1 MKEKAIQ
8 LTDNLHGFLLNI
20 KSINEHPYSLGVDID
35 KLVEDLLTYADD
47 MKSVISEINEVVV
60 TDVTPEND
68 Q

>member
-20 KSINEHPYSLGVDID
+20 KSINEHPYSIGVDVN
-35 KLVEDLLTYADD
+35 KLVEDLLAYAND

>member
-20 KSINEHPYSLGVDID
+20 KSINEHPYSIGVDVS
-35 KLVEDLLTYADD
+35 KLVEDLLAYAND

>member
-20 KSINEHPYSLGVDID
+20 KSINEHPYSTGVDVN
-35 KLVEDLLTYADD
+35 KLIEDLLAYAND

>member
-20 KSINEHPYSLGVDID
+20 KSINEHPYSVGVDVN
-35 KLVEDLLTYADD
+35 KLIEDLLAYAND
-47 MKSVISEINEVVV
+47 MKSVISEINEAEA
-60 TDVTPEND
+60 PEND

>member
-8 LTDNLHGFLLNI
+8 LTENLHGFLLNI
-20 KSINEHPYSLGVDID
+20 KSINEHPYSIGVDVNR
-35 KLVEDLLTYADD
+35 LVEDLLTYADD

-60 TDVTPEND
+60 TDVAPEND

>member
-20 KSINEHPYSLGVDID
+20 KSINEHPYSTGVNVG
-35 KLVEDLLTYADD
+35 KLVEDLLAYANEI
-47 MKSVISEINEVVV
+47 KSVITEINEVVV
-60 TDVTPEND
+60 TDVAPEND

>member
-20 KSINEHPYSLGVDID
+20 KSINEHPYSTGVNVG
-35 KLVEDLLTYADD
+35 KLVEDLLAYAND
-47 MKSVISEINEVVV
+47 MKSVITEINEVVV
-60 TDVTPEND
+60 TDVAPEND

>member
-8 LTDNLHGFLLNI
+8 LTDNLHAFLLNI
-20 KSINEHPYSLGVDID
+20 NSINEHPYSIGVDVS
-35 KLVEDLLTYADD
+35 KLVEDFLAYADD